1 MNRIQ
6 PNIKKRIEFIINDGK
21 TKRLWKN
28 RTEFSE
34 VMGITP
40 QILCN
45 IMSPKVDRE
54 IPKSL
59 IMGLARV
66 NYNITWL
73 LHGTGNH
80 INTSNE
86 LTDNKGKE
94 YVIDIIKEN
103 ISLANCNEIDHVKDK
118 MSLIRMYIDHT
129 ESFTEDERL
138 QLYLLT
144 ESIGKLKGAY
154 ERKME
159 LT

>member
-1 MNRIQ
+1 MNTYRTQ
-6 PNIKKRIEFIINDGK
+6 HDIKKRIEFIINDGK

-28 RTEFSE
+28 KTEFAE

-45 IMSPKVDRE
+45 VMSIKVDRE

-73 LHGTGNH
+73 LYGTGHHHN
-80 INTSNE
+80 NSKE
-86 LTDNKGKE
+86 EVDNKEKE
-94 YVIDIIKEN
+94 HLLDIVKE
-103 ISLANCNEIDHVKDK
+103 ITSLAYCRGKDHVKDK

-129 ESFTEDERL
+129 ESITEDERL

-144 ESIGKLKGAY
+144 ESVGKLKGAY
-154 ERKME
+154 CGS
-159 LT
+159 